1 MLLQLFEMQDKNSA
15 WTSLCLDQQA
25 GNCDS
30 KRSLRNL
37 QRSSSLRCNIAAP
50 AATDAPAYLHKYH
63 DFEIACNDSS
73 SIDNCSDCSFHR
85 AQQQTACNA
94 KIKLNQ
100 LPNICR
106 SDKSESM
113 PSTSQTTESKSVICS
128 NSTDCEKDV
137 SKLSI
142 VSKIS
147 HDTKPSKLRLDL
159 IIPNGE

>member
-15 WTSLCLDQQA
+15 WTSLCLGRQT
-25 GNCDS
+25 GNCDP
-30 KRSLRNL
+30 KKSLRNL
-37 QRSSSLRCNIAAP
+37 QRSNSLHCNIAVP
-50 AATDAPAYLHKYH
+50 TDAPAHLHKYH
-63 DFEIACNDSS
+63 EFEIACNDSS
-73 SIDNCSDCSFHR
+73 SIDNCSDCIFHH

-94 KIKLNQ
+94 KIMNQ
-100 LPNICR
+100 LPNICQ

-113 PSTSQTTESKSVICS
+113 PSTSQTIESKSVICT

-142 VSKIS
+142 VSKIN
-147 HDTKPSKLRLDL
+147 HDLKPSKLRLDL